1 MNQSGC
7 AIANILI
14 IIITIINPASLV
26 SKFPK
31 GFLIKPLMINISPAD
46 NSDKATKDAR
56 AGDKLKYSI
65 NPWGGK
71 GNLLRP
77 WIIKA
82 IPIPNLKNK
91 EANPS
96 MFEKNY

>member
-14 IIITIINPASLV
+14 IIIIITNPASLV

-31 GFLIKPLMINISPAD
+31 GFLIKPPMININPAD
-46 NSDKATKDAR
+46 NSDKETKDAN

-65 NPWGGK
+65 NPWS
-71 GNLLRP
+71 
-77 WIIKA
+77 W
-82 IPIPNLKNK
+82 
-91 EANPS
+91 
-96 MFEKNY
+96 

>member
-7 AIANILI
+7 AIANMLI

-31 GFLIKPLMINISPAD
+31 RFLIKPPMININPAD
-46 NSDKATKDAR
+46 NSDNATRDAS

-65 NPWGGK
+65 NP
-71 GNLLRP
+71 
-77 WIIKA
+77 
-82 IPIPNLKNK
+82 
-91 EANPS
+91 
-96 MFEKNY
+96 